1 MPTDKTENWAIKR
14 GKRGH
19 NLELTVRLVLCEHK
33 IVNDSGPAWNFWFHF
48 IELGDISYNC
58 VWWCGG
64 GDSSIERLNQKEGV
78 SPYNV
83 FDLTDTRKEEGKRWK
98 RGKGLIQSGE
108 VNSHLPSRL
117 LTTHQAKR
125 PDCTNHSVKNLI
137 LCNC

>member
-1 MPTDKTENWAIKR
+1 MNIKSSMILALP
-14 GKRGH
+14 GIFGST
-19 NLELTVRLVLCEHK
+19 LSSWEISLT
-33 IVNDSGPAWNFWFHF
+33 IGSGGVG
-48 IELGDISYNC
+48 E
-58 VWWCGG
+58 GG
-64 GDSSIERLNQKEGV
+64 ILQLKELNQKRGV

-98 RGKGLIQSGE
+98 RGKGLLQSGE